1 MTEWQT
7 LAQRIVAGL
16 NVQPGELIQVR
27 DHIDRPEVLQEVLLA
42 IDLAG
47 ATPLLD
53 FQSPAYLNRWLAEAT
68 PEAIRQSSHHR
79 LKQLAE
85 IDRVLSFSGG
95 IPDFTLAAPATLAAW
110 HALDEAI
117 TAIEEERLL
126 PVLVVAMPT
135 QQRAA
140 LLKMSLLA
148 LEAHL
153 LPAHLLSIAESHRL
167 IDDALTRVA
176 GQTITIHTGP
186 DHILY
191 LDHGDRAWH
200 SDDGVIDEADRQ
212 RKTIV
217 SNLPAGSIYTTVVE
231 TLTHGTLYLP
241 KVFEA
246 REVVLH
252 FAAGRI
258 TQIEAAH
265 GADQVG
271 AWLDDHSGEPRRIS
285 HIGIGLNPHLRQP
298 IGWTLIDEHVIG
310 ALFLALG
317 ENCYMGGQN
326 ESSLNHDF
334 ALQGASLLVDGRV
347 IVHAGQYA
355 GDE

>member
-1 MTEWQT
+1 MTEWQI
-7 LAQRIVAGL
+7 LAKRMVEGL
-16 NVQPGELIQVR
+16 NVQPGELIHVR

-53 FQSPAYLNRWLAEAT
+53 FQSPAYLNRWLAAAT
-68 PEAIRQSSHHR
+68 PAAIQASGRHR
-79 LKQLAE
+79 LKQLAAV
-85 IDRVLSFSGG
+85 DRVLSFSGG
-95 IPDFTLAAPATLAAW
+95 IPDFALAAPATLAAW
-110 HALDEAI
+110 HELDEAI
-117 TAIEEERLL
+117 TTIEEERLL
-126 PVLVVAMPT
+126 PVLVVAVPT

-140 LLKMSLLA
+140 LLKMSLPA

-153 LPAHLLSIAESHRL
+153 LPAHLLSITESRRL

-176 GQTITIHTGP
+176 GQQITIHTGQGQ
-186 DHILY
+186 ILQ

-200 SDDGVIDEADRQ
+200 GDDGVIDDVDRQ

-217 SNLPAGSIYTTVVE
+217 SNLPAGSIYTTVSE
-231 TLTHGTLYLP
+231 AQTHGRLYLP

-246 REVVLH
+246 RDVVLH
-252 FAAGRI
+252 FDAGRI

-265 GADQVG
+265 GADQVA
-271 AWLDDHSGEPRRIS
+271 AWLDSHSGEPRRIS

-298 IGWTLIDEHVIG
+298 IGWTLVDEHVIG

-317 ENCYMGGQN
+317 ENRYMGGQN
-326 ESSLNHDF
+326 ASSLNHDF

-347 IVHAGQYA
+347 VVDAGQYA
-355 GDE
+355 GAE